1 MQDGELAVIPFY
13 RTPNTIEVKGDG
25 KREANEAF
33 YLDLFGLSGNALFTK
48 KRGVGALL
56 ND

>member
-1 MQDGELAVIPFY
+1 MQDSELAVIPFY